1 MKKTKIL
8 FAIWAI
14 IVVIIIALLT
24 ALGFILDNRY
34 EKYRTLEEKL
44 ETSAREYAMDNVL
57 LNNDKIV
64 IIHGIGTG
72 IVKNS
77 VHEAL
82 MKNRYVEKY
91 QLDNFNTGCTI
102 VWLKKNQGI

>member
-1 MKKTKIL
+1 MRKVGNI
-8 FAIWAI
+8 F
-14 IVVIIIALLT
+14 
-24 ALGFILDNRY
+24 LDNLPTIDLHGYDRDI
-34 EKYRTLEEKL
+34 
-44 ETSAREYAMDNVL
+44 ARVMTNDFVMDNVL

-91 QLDNFNTGCTI
+91 QLYNFNTGCTI
-102 VWLKKNQGI
+102 VWLKKN

>member
-1 MKKTKIL
+1 MRKVGNI
-8 FAIWAI
+8 F
-14 IVVIIIALLT
+14 
-24 ALGFILDNRY
+24 LDNLPTIDLHGYDRDI
-34 EKYRTLEEKL
+34 
-44 ETSAREYAMDNVL
+44 ARVMTNDFVMDNVL
-57 LNNDKIV
+57 LNNDNIV

-91 QLDNFNTGCTI
+91 QLDNFA
-102 VWLKKNQGI
+102 

>member
-1 MKKTKIL
+1 MRKVDNI
-8 FAIWAI
+8 F
-14 IVVIIIALLT
+14 
-24 ALGFILDNRY
+24 LDNLPTIDLHGYDRDM
-34 EKYRTLEEKL
+34 
-44 ETSAREYAMDNVL
+44 ARVMTNDFVMDNVL

-102 VWLKKNQGI
+102 VWLKKN